1 MPSLDSLPAD
11 QRAVLQ
17 LVLQRGHSYDEIAKL
32 LSIDRA
38 AVRDRAL
45 SALDALGPQT
55 GVPSEQRAL
64 ITDYL
69 LGQLPPRVSNQVSER
84 LAGSASARAWAQV
97 LASELAPLASGP
109 LPDLPAESADARDR
123 EPPPTGES
131 APEQPAADQRAE
143 AGSPAASSAGA
154 ERARERP
161 RSRLGGAILLAAAAL
176 VAIAVVLVVVLVS
189 NGSSTKHG
197 PSAAHSAPASTP
209 TTSTST
215 TASTSAH
222 VVAQINLNSP
232 AAGSRAAGIA
242 DVLMQGSVT
251 GIAIAAQGLAPN
263 SKRPPNA
270 YAVWLSN
277 SASDSHMLGFVNPGV
292 GSNGRLQTAGALPS
306 NAARYKQL
314 IVTLETDANPHGPGR
329 IVLRGPLNLR

>member
-69 LGQLPPRVSNQVSER
+69 LGQLPPRVSNQVVSAWQAAPARELGRRCWRQSWPRWPAGRSRTSPPRAPMPGTASHRPPANPRLSSQRPTSALRPARQPPRRRER
-84 LAGSASARAWAQV
+84 SGLVSARAR
-97 LASELAPLASGP
+97 G
-109 LPDLPAESADARDR
+109 SAGR
-123 EPPPTGES
+123 S
-131 APEQPAADQRAE
+131 CSLQRRSWR
-143 AGSPAASSAGA
+143 SPWCSSWCSSATGRA
-154 ERARERP
+154 PSTARARPTALPRQRRRP
-161 RSRLGGAILLAAAAL
+161 RRRRPQAPRRMSSRR
-176 VAIAVVLVVVLVS
+176 
-189 NGSSTKHG
+189 
-197 PSAAHSAPASTP
+197 
-209 TTSTST
+209 STST
-215 TASTSAH
+215 RRP
-222 VVAQINLNSP
+222 P
-232 AAGSRAAGIA
+232 AAGRRGSRTSSCRA
-242 DVLMQGSVT
+242 VSRGSR
-251 GIAIAAQGLAPN
+251 
-263 SKRPPNA
+263 SRRRD
-270 YAVWLSN
+270 WLQT
-277 SASDSHMLGFVNPGV
+277 ASVPRTPTRSGCPTPQDSHMLGFVNPGV